1 MNLEKRKYGEKES
14 DFDYYLDVTKYVKPL
29 FGNILS
35 KAEFVIDGYNTE
47 QEAKEQAREA
57 IKYFQ
62 KIENSIDVDAECL
75 LLYLKNG
82 IKIEFSTSEWGCIR
96 FLSSSK
102 KDFTGDKLEN
112 LSDDK
117 IRNIYNILSDY
128 CESDVEI
135 TDNEILTMAYLKYP
149 NDINNAIS
157 LFRKDVEKE
166 IIDRFMYLQ

>member
-96 FLSSSK
+96 FPSSSK
-102 KDFTGDKLEN
+102 K
-112 LSDDK
+112 
-117 IRNIYNILSDY
+117 
-128 CESDVEI
+128 EI
-135 TDNEILTMAYLKYP
+135 
-149 NDINNAIS
+149 
-157 LFRKDVEKE
+157 
-166 IIDRFMYLQ
+166 

>member
-96 FLSSSK
+96 FPSSNK
-102 KDFTGDKLEN
+102 KDFSGDKLEN

-149 NDINNAIS
+149 NNINNAIS

-166 IIDRFMYLQ
+166 IINRFMYLQ

>member
-96 FLSSSK
+96 FPSSSK
-102 KDFTGDKLEN
+102 KDFSGDKLEN

-117 IRNIYNILSDY
+117 IGSYKKCFEESETVVGSVAIGSAFRRTSD
-128 CESDVEI
+128 
-135 TDNEILTMAYLKYP
+135 
-149 NDINNAIS
+149 
-157 LFRKDVEKE
+157 KDGSNPC
-166 IIDRFMYLQ
+166 

>member
-96 FLSSSK
+96 FPSSSK
-102 KDFTGDKLEN
+102 KDFSGDKLEN

-149 NDINNAIS
+149 NDIDNAIS

>member
-1 MNLEKRKYGEKES
+1 MNLEKRKYGAKES

-96 FLSSSK
+96 FPSSSK
-102 KDFTGDKLEN
+102 KDFSGDKLEN

>member
-96 FLSSSK
+96 FPSSSK
-102 KDFTGDKLEN
+102 KDFSGDKLEN

-166 IIDRFMYLQ
+166 IVDRFMYLQ

>member
-35 KAEFVIDGYNTE
+35 KAEFVIDGDNTE

-96 FLSSSK
+96 FPSSSK
-102 KDFTGDKLEN
+102 KDFSGDKLEN

-149 NDINNAIS
+149 NDIDNAIS